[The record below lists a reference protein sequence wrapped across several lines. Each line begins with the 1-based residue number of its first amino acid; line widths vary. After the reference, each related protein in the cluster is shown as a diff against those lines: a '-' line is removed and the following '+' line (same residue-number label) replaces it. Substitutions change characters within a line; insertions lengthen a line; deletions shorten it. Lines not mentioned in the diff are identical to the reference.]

1 MTDQSRFDKTNL
13 PLYTKK
19 KSTKEVTN
27 MANIDRV
34 KQMKFETIYPL
45 YLEKV
50 EKKGRSQEELDDIL
64 TWLTGYT
71 HPSDL
76 TGSLSQLIEDRTFHE
91 DSKQIT
97 GVICGIRVEQIED
110 DFMQKL
116 RYMDKVVDELAKGR
130 SLEKIK
136 RQ

>member
-1 MTDQSRFDKTNL
+1 
-13 PLYTKK
+13 
-19 KSTKEVTN
+19 